1 MTRQSRRRGSKGAL
15 SDPPLVRCPWV
26 GGDPLSIRYHD
37 EEWGVP
43 QHDERVLFEFLIL
56 EGAQAGLSWNTILRK
71 RSAYRRAFARF
82 DVRAVA
88 RFDAADVRRLLADEG
103 IVRNRLKIEAAVAN
117 ARAALAV
124 REEVG
129 GLNRLLWS
137 FTHDRP
143 LVNRW
148 RASEQVPAETDLSRA
163 MSKELRRRGFRFVGP
178 TICYALMQ
186 GVGIVNDHLVGCFR
200 HAQLS
205 GHHGRSRV

>member
-1 MTRQSRRRGSKGAL
+1 MTRQRPRRGTKLTL
-15 SDPPLVRCPWV
+15 SALVRCPWAA
-26 GGDPLSIRYHD
+26 GEPLVVRYHD
-37 EEWGVP
+37 KEWGVP

-71 RSAYRRAFARF
+71 RRAYRRAFARF

-88 RFDAADVRRLLADEG
+88 RFDAADVRRLLADGG

-117 ARAALAV
+117 AQAALAV

-129 GLNRLLWS
+129 GLDRLLWS
-137 FTHDRP
+137 FTQYRP

-148 RASEQVPAETDLSRA
+148 SAMDEVPAQTDLSRA
-163 MSKELRRRGFRFVGP
+163 LSKALRQRGFRFVGP

-186 GVGIVNDHLVGCFR
+186 ATGVVNDHLVSCFR
-200 HAQLS
+200 HPQLA
-205 GHHGRSRV
+205 R